1 MKKNKMTFR
10 IDLEKFYYQK
20 YGTLKPK
27 FKYKLNMWMF
37 DFGFHAVAVYRFGQF
52 TARLKKRNK
61 FLSVPF
67 RILRNILNYHLL
79 YFHFIFISGRAKI
92 GPGFYMP
99 RGRNIIIP
107 GINIGENFTI
117 HHNVT
122 IGTRYIRDI
131 KSTPTIGNN
140 VWVGIGSIITGKISI
155 GNNVTI
161 SSGCVISKDVPDGC
175 LVAGNPG
182 RIILRDHDNSSWMR
196 YEIPEFQNKVES
208 KNVKH

>member
-1 MKKNKMTFR
+1 MKNRMRPFR

-20 YGTLKPK
+20 YGSLNPK
-27 FKYKLNMWMF
+27 FKYKLKMWTF
-37 DFGFHAVAVYRFGQF
+37 DFGFHAVAVYRFGEF
-52 TARLKKRNK
+52 AARLKKRNK

-67 RILRNILNYHLL
+67 RGLRNILNYQLL

-92 GPGFYMP
+92 GPGFYIA
-99 RGRNIIIP
+99 RGNNIIIP

-122 IGTRYIRDI
+122 IGTDYMKDT

-140 VWVGIGSIITGKISI
+140 VWLGVGSIITGNIRI

-175 LVAGNPG
+175 LAAGNPG
-182 RIILRDHDNSSWMR
+182 RIILRDHDNSKWMR
-196 YEIPEFQNKVES
+196 YKMPRFRLKEDI
-208 KNVKH
+208 